1 MAGKFELY
9 QGKDKKHYWRLKANN
24 GETILASQGY
34 KSKAS
39 ARNGIESV
47 RKNAGR
53 GGAVEERQS
62 RNGKHYFVL
71 KATNGQVVGTSEQYN
86 SQSSCTNGFKSVAKH
101 APAAKLSEL

>member
-9 QGKDKKHYWRLKANN
+9 QGKDKKHYWRLKASN

-39 ARNGIESV
+39 AKNGIESV

-53 GGAVEERQS
+53 NGAIEERKS
-62 RNGKHYFVL
+62 RNGKLYFVV
-71 KATNGQVVGTSEQYN
+71 KASNGQVVGTSEQYN
-86 SQSSCTNGFKSVAKH
+86 SPASYKNGTKSVTKN